1 MNLLKSLLAFLFVF
15 VSTLFTASDAQA
27 FALGNH
33 VGGFFLGTLDC
44 AESETSGTR
53 DLCRENGWLNYD
65 TLSGCAVAT
74 NRTTRTNFNQY
85 EAIFES
91 PISGTSRSAHR
102 NSANSFFANQLENST
117 DLQRAVNN
125 EFGTDVLQHMN
136 SGSGRNLL
144 NPPGTQWHHPID
156 NPNVMQLLRTGEHT
170 NPMLQPVLHP
180 GPNGT
185 GGFGTFF

>member
-74 NRTTRTNFNQY
+74 NKIDNIRGYRY
-85 EAIFES
+85 VSEGEIKAIQETGMLRGGNPGETFFTKDVFK
-91 PISGTSRSAHR
+91 TSKKAQQRLSLQSAPTHR
-102 NSANSFFANQLENST
+102 IEFDIINNPT
-117 DLQRAVNN
+117 LQR
-125 EFGTDVLQHMN
+125 
-136 SGSGRNLL
+136 
-144 NPPGTQWHHPID
+144 
-156 NPNVMQLLRTGEHT
+156 
-170 NPMLQPVLHP
+170 
-180 GPNGT
+180 NGT
-185 GGFGTFF
+185 KVDPLFGQPGKGAEFMTTDPVRVNLINVQPLQ